1 MSSIRKF
8 KNLYYAFILRRIM
21 YDGENLWL
29 TGKQMSQ
36 INSLIQKLEK
46 YK

>member
-1 MSSIRKF
+1 MSNIRRY
-8 KNLYYAFILRRIM
+8 KNLFYAFILRRIM
-21 YDGENLWL
+21 CDRENLCL

-46 YK
+46 YE